1 MKGWR
6 NWLIAALGGIIY
18 ALSIEL
24 FYLPANITTGGLTG
38 ISIILYRLFG
48 TPVGVVAMLLN
59 LPLFMLGFWKL
70 GNRFGFSS
78 LYGAGVSY
86 LATDLLAMVKAP
98 AIKEIMAADPLLSCL
113 FGGLFM
119 GVGLGLVFIS
129 GATTGGTDIA
139 AALISRK
146 YPHLTMG
153 RLILIADLL
162 IIGGGVLVGGDM
174 KQFLYGCVALFLSS
188 RAIDA
193 VIYGIERGTAAFIV
207 TTRPDDVREMIF
219 SRLDRGVTQ
228 INATGGYT
236 GEEKQVLLC
245 AISRSQSGQIKR
257 LVHEVDPAAF
267 VVLTEANEVYGNGFG
282 EQK

>member
-207 TTRPDDVREMIF
+207 TTRPDDVRDMIF